1 MESVKPPDAVHWTG
15 NIDHE
20 WRMFKQRFAL
30 YLQAVGLD
38 GASDARKIAL
48 LLTVA
53 GPQSIEVFN
62 TLVFEQVD
70 DKGKYDV
77 VMEKFDSHWMLRKN
91 ETFERYVFRS
101 RLQQQG
107 ETFDSFLMD
116 LKLKA
121 RTCNFGEL
129 QDSMIRDQIVFGIND
144 KKVRERL
151 LRETEL
157 TLNEAVRICHASEIA
172 LQHAK
177 TFSDNTN
184 MEVTVQL

>member
-1 MESVKPPDAVHWTG
+1 MESVKPPDAVNWTG
-15 NIDHE
+15 NIDCE
-20 WRMFKQRFAL
+20 WRTFKQRFTL

-38 GASDARKIAL
+38 ESSDARKIAL

-53 GPQSIEVFN
+53 GPQSIEVLN
-62 TLVFEQVD
+62 TLVFERAE

-77 VMEKFDSHWMLRKN
+77 VIEKFDSHCSPKKN
-91 ETFERYVFRS
+91 ETFERYVFRT

-121 RTCNFGEL
+121 RTCNFGLL

-157 TLNEAVRICHASEIA
+157 TLNDAVRICHASEIA

-177 TFSDNTN
+177 TFYE
-184 MEVTVQL
+184 MQR